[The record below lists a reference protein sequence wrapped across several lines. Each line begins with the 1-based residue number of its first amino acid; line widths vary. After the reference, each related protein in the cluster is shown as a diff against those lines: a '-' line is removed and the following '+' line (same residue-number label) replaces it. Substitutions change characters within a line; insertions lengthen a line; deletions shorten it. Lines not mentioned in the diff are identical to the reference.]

1 MRCHWQGN
9 NTCLV
14 PPSFPETV
22 NCILNYSASS
32 EATDGATRFVA
43 EDGLCSLCPEPGAA
57 PTRPPQLNDPPEELY
72 ARERAVRYTAV
83 RPAGIW
89 VAFFQECR
97 TY

>member
-1 MRCHWQGN
+1 M
-9 NTCLV
+9 
-14 PPSFPETV
+14 

-43 EDGLCSLCPEPGAA
+43 EDGLCSLCPEPGEA

-83 RPAGIW
+83 RPAGILGCILPR
-89 VAFFQECR
+89 VPHLLIVVCE
-97 TY
+97 